1 MIEKMNEQHEDRR
14 SVLAKFV
21 VIGGGLLTAALG
33 GLVGI
38 FAAPARLTNAR
49 SWRRAAASIDLPKD
63 APMTIV
69 LTARDA
75 DGWYETKK
83 QTVIF
88 LDREGSGYR
97 ALSAT
102 CAHLGCRVKW
112 DGADAK
118 FKCPCHGGVYDR
130 EGNVLAGPPPRGLE
144 RLNVRVNPQTSDL
157 EVEL

>member
-1 MIEKMNEQHEDRR
+1 MNEFQDDRR

-33 GLVGI
+33 GLVAL

-49 SWRRAAASIDLPKD
+49 TWRRAAAATDLPKD
-63 APMTIV
+63 APLTVV
-69 LTARDA
+69 LTSRDA
-75 DGWYETKK
+75 DGWYQTTK
-83 QTVIF
+83 QTVVF
-88 LDREGSGYR
+88 VDREGSGFR

-112 DGADAK
+112 DGTAAQ

-130 EGNVLAGPPPRGLE
+130 QGNVVAGPPPRGLE
-144 RLNVRVNPQTSDL
+144 RFNVRVNPQTSDL